1 MVITAINLRIPLS
14 AHVNKVVPYAWLLSG
29 ALEVW
34 RLRLWL
40 YVPLAS

>member
-1 MVITAINLRIPLS
+1 M
-14 AHVNKVVPYAWLLSG
+14 G

-40 YVPLAS
+40 SSASS